1 MNDKSFLR
9 ALATAFFITLG
20 IMAWLAAIAS
30 IICSCASHKERSEVH
45 KADSVSVV
53 QEKKQSNILTEITSN
68 SNYSFDSIVF
78 NETVVSG
85 DSGRTETAHRTFVIR
100 GFHATNITST
110 TNKVD
115 SSSSKN
121 VMIESHKRDSTEQS
135 SQTTAVA
142 KPLTKFSDY
151 LTIGFVIIFFSL
163 LYVFLYRK
171 RSTNSLK

>member
-1 MNDKSFLR
+1 MKHKKFYS
-9 ALATAFFITLG
+9 ALATAFAVTVGLMLWLG
-20 IMAWLAAIAS
+20 AMAS
-30 IICSCASHKERSEVH
+30 IICGCASHKERSEVH

-68 SNYSFDSIVF
+68 KVYSFDSIIF

-85 DSGRTETAHRTFVIR
+85 DSGHTETAHRTFVIR

-115 SSSSKN
+115 STSSKN
-121 VMIESHKRDSTEQS
+121 VIIESHKRDSTEQS

-171 RSTNSLK
+171 RSTNSQK